1 MNKEAKIQ
9 SIKDF
14 IDARFNTM
22 TNDEFESLYNGDGTL
37 SVLDEALNEHDYD
50 STLDENDIA
59 ELLDYCCNKSTEY
72 SNNVMTKLPAKNRMQ
87 RTKERMLEAIK
98 NYIDERFYNMTVDE
112 SDMTASEDVVNEA
125 IEYFKLTDDEHSDI
139 FNYALERSHE
149 VYGKYYER
157 FENFSDE
164 HKQLLARLAE
174 SMMQS
179 FAETVTAEQYDDLDE
194 WIDFIQK
201 FECFTFQEL
210 QYINRLR
217 TDEAKEKYRIQKD

>member
-22 TNDEFESLYNGDGTL
+22 NNDEFENLCNGDGTL
-37 SVLDEALNEHDYD
+37 SVLDDALAEYD
-50 STLDENDIA
+50 VDNTLDENDIS
-59 ELLDYCCNKSTEY
+59 ELADYCCNKS
-72 SNNVMTKLPAKNRMQ
+72 
-87 RTKERMLEAIK
+87 
-98 NYIDERFYNMTVDE
+98 D
-112 SDMTASEDVVNEA
+112 
-125 IEYFKLTDDEHSDI
+125 
-139 FNYALERSHE
+139 E
-149 VYGKYYER
+149 VYEKYYTR

-164 HKQLLARLAE
+164 HKQLLERMAK
-174 SMMQS
+174 SMMQR

-210 QYINRLR
+210 QYINRLW

>member
-22 TNDEFESLYNGDGTL
+22 TNDEFESLCSGDGTL

-50 STLDENDIA
+50 STLDENDIS
-59 ELLDYCCNKSTEY
+59 ELADYCCNKSTEY
-72 SNNVMTKLPAKNRMQ
+72 SNSMQCAKKTMIG
-87 RTKERMLEAIK
+87 AIID
-98 NYIDERFYNMTVDE
+98 YIDERFD
-112 SDMTASEDVVNEA
+112 DMTAQAACDTATEDIVNEA
-125 IEYFKLTDDEHSDI
+125 IDYFKLTGDEYSEI
-139 FNYALERSHE
+139 FEHASERSAE
-149 VYGKYYER
+149 VYEKYYTR

-164 HKQLLARLAE
+164 HKQLLERLAE

-210 QYINRLR
+210 QYIDTLW
-217 TDEAKEKYRIQKD
+217 TDEAKEKYRIQKN

>member
-1 MNKEAKIQ
+1 MN
-9 SIKDF
+9 
-14 IDARFNTM
+14 T
-22 TNDEFESLYNGDGTL
+22 
-37 SVLDEALNEHDYD
+37 
-50 STLDENDIA
+50 
-59 ELLDYCCNKSTEY
+59 
-72 SNNVMTKLPAKNRMQ
+72 RMQ
-87 RTKERMLEAIK
+87 RAKERMLNAIK
-98 NYIDERFYNMTVDE
+98 NYIDERFDNMTADE
-112 SDMTASEDVVNEA
+112 SADTLTEDIVNEA
-125 IEYFKLTDDEHSDI
+125 IDYFKLTGDEESEI
-139 FNYALERSHE
+139 FDYASEQSCK
-149 VYGKYYER
+149 VYEKYYTR